1 MLYSKFSLNVF
12 DEIRF
17 LLESYKYKSTES
29 KNNLLNDDNYII
41 THVSN
46 FRKVKRIQD
55 VIKIFDKISKELD
68 AKLLMIGDGPERSK
82 AERLC
87 KKLGIKGKVIF
98 FGNSNEPNEILLQR
112 YADITTCANQNK
124 RQRFLERN
132 SIMVVVNT

>member
-1 MLYSKFSLNVF
+1 MFDISNSINVIPNFVNLN
-12 DEIRF
+12 
-17 LLESYKYKSTES
+17 KYKPQDG

-55 VIKIFDKISKELD
+55 VIKIFDKISNELD

-82 AERLC
+82 AEKLC

-98 FGNSNEPNEILLQR
+98 FGKSNETNEILSFSDLFF
-112 YADITTCANQNK
+112 T
-124 RQRFLERN
+124 
-132 SIMVVVNT
+132 SI